1 MEMKPDL
8 GALLN
13 MAGVVRKLRDMSL
26 VGTEA
31 EERALFDRLNARQLA
46 AMVTVFRFTWKTGEG
61 MTLKKFADHLGMQG
75 AAASLLVSG
84 MVRSRLLKRVV
95 DSKNRRYV
103 RISLSGKGEK
113 VLQAV
118 MPQMECVSEELLSR
132 LSAEER
138 EAFRRIAGKLYGFC
152 FPEEETA
159 GKKGVV

>member
-1 MEMKPDL
+1 M
-8 GALLN
+8 
-13 MAGVVRKLRDMSL
+13 
-26 VGTEA
+26 
-31 EERALFDRLNARQLA
+31 
-46 AMVTVFRFTWKTGEG
+46 
-61 MTLKKFADHLGMQG
+61 KKFADHLGMQG

-118 MPQMECVSEELLSR
+118 MPQMDGVSEELLSR
-132 LSAEER
+132 LSEEER

-159 GKKGVV
+159 GKMGGGMI